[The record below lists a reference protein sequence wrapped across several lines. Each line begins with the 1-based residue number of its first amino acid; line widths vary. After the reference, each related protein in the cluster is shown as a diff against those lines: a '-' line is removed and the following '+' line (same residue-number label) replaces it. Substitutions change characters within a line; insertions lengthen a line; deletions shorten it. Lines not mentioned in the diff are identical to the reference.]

1 MFDKQF
7 EWFYPK
13 TFAATKAA
21 LAVAGLTP
29 LQMRFVLAYL
39 NPDDI
44 RRNGTKAARAA
55 GYNATYGSL
64 RVIAHEN
71 LRNPKIRAVV
81 EAFRAHYPAEFC
93 ALLERAGVYDQAT

>member
-1 MFDKQF
+1 MFDKLF
-7 EWFYPK
+7 ELVYPQ
-13 TFAATKAA
+13 TYAATKAA

-29 LQMRFVLAYL
+29 LQTRFVLAYL

-81 EAFRAHYPAEFC
+81 EAFYVHYPAEFG
-93 ALLERAGVYDQAT
+93 ALLERARAYDT

>member
-1 MFDKQF
+1 MFDKLF
-7 EWFYPK
+7 ELVYPK
-13 TFAATKAA
+13 TYAATKAA

-29 LQMRFVLAYL
+29 LQNRFVLAYL
-39 NPDDI
+39 D
-44 RRNGTKAARAA
+44 REKANGNATMAATLA

-81 EAFRAHYPAEFC
+81 QAYRAHYPEEFC
-93 ALLERAGVYDQAT
+93 ALMEQYYETT